1 MFVHM
6 GMRGRKKKAHVESDL
21 KRSVT
26 PAQGVALYVGAVV
39 GTGVLVLPGTAAS
52 LAGPASVL
60 AWVFVSVLGVPL
72 ALTFAAL
79 AGRYPDAGGVA
90 TFTGRAFGPAWG
102 AVVGWFYFFASTTA
116 MSIGPLIG
124 AYYAAGPLGLGRG
137 GTFLLGAAML
147 AFAVASN
154 CGGLRVSGRVQ
165 LLLSGC
171 VALLLLAAAAISI
184 PRMNLDNWTPFVPE
198 GWGAVGRAAVLLIFA
213 VFGWEAIAQLS
224 AEFENPARDVPRST
238 FLSVGVIALLYV
250 GVAAAV
256 VGTSTY
262 GSTAVDRVA
271 VASLLGNAM
280 GAGVGAAASFMAL
293 VITTATVN
301 AYVAATSRLGYAL
314 ARDGAFPRWLTALN
328 TSGVPVRAVLAVG
341 GCAACGMLVS
351 YAAGWG
357 PEDLLAVPTSL
368 GLATYVIGSA
378 AGAKLL
384 ARWSRL
390 LAATALLMCLAMLP
404 FAGVYVLLPVAVA
417 MAALL
422 YRRLT
427 GWGSRPTP

>member
-1 MFVHM
+1 ME
-6 GMRGRKKKAHVESDL
+6 GGL
-21 KRSVT
+21 KRTVT

-39 GTGVLVLPGTAAS
+39 GAGVLVLPGTAAS

-102 AVVGWFYFFASTTA
+102 AVVGWFYFFASSTA
-116 MSIGPLIG
+116 LSIGPLIG

-137 GTFLLGAAML
+137 GTFLLGALML
-147 AFAVASN
+147 AIAVVSN
-154 CGGLRVSGRVQ
+154 SGGLRVSGRVQ

-171 VALLLLAAAAISI
+171 VALLLFAAMAVSV
-184 PRMNLDNWTPFVPE
+184 PRMSLENWTPFAPE
-198 GWGAVGRAAVLLIFA
+198 GWGAVGSAAVLLVFA
-213 VFGWEAIAQLS
+213 VFGWEAVAQLS
-224 AEFENPARDVPRST
+224 AEFENPERDVPRST

-262 GSTAVDRVA
+262 GGAAVDRVA
-271 VASLLGNAM
+271 VAGLLGNAM

-293 VITTATVN
+293 VITLATVN

-314 ARDGAFPRWLTALN
+314 ARDGAFPGWLAAL
-328 TSGVPVRAVLAVG
+328 TTGGVPVRAVLAVG
-341 GCAACGMLVS
+341 GYAACGMLLS
-351 YAAGWG
+351 YAVGWG
-357 PEDLLAVPTSL
+357 PEDLLVVPTSL
-368 GLATYVIGSA
+368 GLATYVVGTA
-378 AGAKLL
+378 AGVRLL
-384 ARWSRL
+384 AGWARL
-390 LAATALLMCLAMLP
+390 LAAVAFLMCVAMLP
-404 FAGVYVLLPVAVA
+404 FAGIFVLLPIVVA
-417 MAALL
+417 MGALL
-422 YRRLT
+422 YRRVRDSGPRSAHSAESERL
-427 GWGSRPTP
+427 P

>member
-1 MFVHM
+1 M
-6 GMRGRKKKAHVESDL
+6 GAQAREKARVEAGL
-21 KRSVT
+21 RRSVT

-39 GTGVLVLPGTAAS
+39 GTGVLVLPGTAAT

-60 AWVFVSVLGVPL
+60 AWAFVSVLGVPL

-90 TFTGRAFGPAWG
+90 TFTGRAFGTAWG

-137 GTFLLGAAML
+137 GTFLLGAVML
-147 AFAVASN
+147 AFAVVSN

-171 VALLLLAAAAISI
+171 VALLLLAAAAVSV
-184 PRMNLDNWTPFVPE
+184 PRMSLDNWTPFVPG
-198 GWGAVGRAAVLLIFA
+198 GWGAVGRVAVLLIFA

-224 AEFENPARDVPRST
+224 AEFENPERDVPRST
-238 FLSVGVIALLYV
+238 FLSVGVIAVLYV

-262 GSTAVDRVA
+262 GGTAVDRVA
-271 VASLLGNAM
+271 VASLLGDSM
-280 GAGVGAAASFMAL
+280 GARVGAVASFMAL
-293 VITTATVN
+293 VISTATVN

-314 ARDGAFPRWLTALN
+314 ARDGAFPEWFAALN
-328 TSGVPVRAVLAVG
+328 TSGVPVHAVLVVG
-341 GCAACGMLVS
+341 GYAACGMLLS
-351 YAAGWG
+351 YAVGWG
-357 PEDLLAVPTSL
+357 PENLLAVPTSL
-368 GLATYVIGSA
+368 GLATYVVGTA
-378 AGAKLL
+378 AGV
-384 ARWSRL
+384 RL
-390 LAATALLMCLAMLP
+390 LAGWSKHLAMVAFLMCLAMLP
-404 FAGVYVLLPVAVA
+404 FAGVYVLLPIAVA
-417 MAALL
+417 IAALL
-422 YRRLT
+422 YRWLT
-427 GWGSRPTP
+427 GPVPRSTP